1 MVNNP
6 HWIDEY
12 KVFISKAYGERGDF
26 PYLVTSKPFIGTPN
40 SVSSETYLLIGP
52 VSSHKRTENIISY
65 IKTKFFR
72 FLVLQK
78 KNTQNAPKGVYEFV
92 PIQNFDEEW
101 SDKKLYKK
109 YGLNE
114 EEIEFIESMIRPM
127 E

>member
-1 MVNNP
+1 M
-6 HWIDEY
+6 
-12 KVFISKAYGERGDF
+12 
-26 PYLVTSKPFIGTPN
+26 
-40 SVSSETYLLIGP
+40 IGP

-65 IKTKFFR
+65 VKTKFFR

-92 PIQNFDEEW
+92 PEQNFDEEW
-101 SDKKLYKK
+101 TDEKLYKK